1 MTIDNKLVRGRRAWE
16 QYQSDINFVMC
27 WYGFDL
33 DRAIKELVHAGEL
46 GSNVAE
52 YILYYQ
58 KKQTQEVV
66 DNEIKD
72 ILKMIQGE

>member
-16 QYQSDINFVMC
+16 QHQSDINFVMC

-46 GSNVAE
+46 GSNIAE
-52 YILYYQ
+52 DILYYQ
-58 KKQTQEVV
+58 NNKTQEDK
-66 DNEIKD
+66 DNEMAD
-72 ILKMIQGE
+72 VLRMIEGE